1 MWWVIGSGAIF
12 VLVALRAIL
21 LAVRLNR
28 RTSPS
33 RLRRPVWTLPK
44 STGCADRPLDGLTV
58 H

>member
-28 RTSPS
+28 RTGP
-33 RLRRPVWTLPK
+33 L
-44 STGCADRPLDGLTV
+44 GYADRFGRCPNRPDAPIAR
-58 H
+58 